1 MKKMWWKIMGVV
13 LVGYGLIAGLIVP
26 VPNLPVIHESI
37 RNLFYHVCMWFAM
50 LTLLSVSVVN
60 AVRYLSGFNI
70 HFDHRSVEAASTGIF
85 FGLLGITTGSLW
97 ARATWGAFWTNDPQL
112 NGAAVSLLVY
122 ASYFVLR
129 NSIADME
136 KRARISAVYNIFAFS
151 MMVLFLLIL
160 PRLAQGSIHPGKGG
174 NPMAL
179 VGLDTTM
186 RLVFYPAVIGWVMI
200 GLWLYSLKLRIRIIN
215 EVREQET
222 A

>member
-1 MKKMWWKIMGVV
+1 MWWKILGVI
-13 LVGYGLIAGLIVP
+13 LLGYGLIAGLIIP
-26 VPNLPVIHESI
+26 VPDLPVIHESI

-50 LTLLSVSVVN
+50 LTLLSISVIN
-60 AVRYLSGFNI
+60 AVNYLSGFKML
-70 HFDHRSVEAASTGIF
+70 FDYRSVEAASTGIF

-129 NSIADME
+129 NSISDFE

-151 MMVLFLLIL
+151 MMVIFLLIL

-186 RLVFYPAVIGWVMI
+186 RLVFYPAAIGWILV
-200 GLWLYSLKLRIRIIN
+200 GLWMYSLKLR
-215 EVREQET
+215 VRLIKEERN
-222 A
+222 

>member
-1 MKKMWWKIMGVV
+1 MKKMWWKILGVI
-13 LVGYGLIAGLIVP
+13 LLGYGLIAGLIIP
-26 VPNLPVIHESI
+26 VPDLPVIHESI

-50 LTLLSVSVVN
+50 LTLLSISVIN
-60 AVRYLSGFNI
+60 AVNYLSGFKML
-70 HFDHRSVEAASTGIF
+70 FDYRSVEAASTGIF

-129 NSIADME
+129 NSISDFE

-151 MMVLFLLIL
+151 MMVIFLLIL

-186 RLVFYPAVIGWVMI
+186 RLVFYPAAIGWILV
-200 GLWLYSLKLRIRIIN
+200 GLWMYSLKLR
-215 EVREQET
+215 VRLIKEERN
-222 A
+222 

>member
-1 MKKMWWKIMGVV
+1 MGVI
-13 LVGYGLIAGLIVP
+13 LVGYSLIAGLVIP
-26 VPNLPVIHESI
+26 VPDLPVIHESI

-50 LTLLSVSVVN
+50 LTLLSISVIN

-85 FGLLGITTGSLW
+85 FGLLGVITGSLW
-97 ARATWGAFWTNDPQL
+97 ARATWGTFWTNDPQL

-129 NSIADME
+129 NSIADAE
-136 KRARISAVYNIFAFS
+136 KKARISAVYNIFAFS

-179 VGLDTTM
+179 VDLDATM
-186 RLVFYPAVIGWVMI
+186 RLVFYPAVIGWVTI
-200 GLWLYSLKLRIRIIN
+200 GVWLYSLKLRVRLLN
-215 EVREQET
+215 EARF
-222 A
+222 

>member
-1 MKKMWWKIMGVV
+1 MKKMWWKIIGVI
-13 LVGYGLIAGLIVP
+13 LVGYGLIAGLLVP
-26 VPNLPVIHESI
+26 VPDLPIIHESI

-50 LTLLSVSVVN
+50 LTLLSISVVN

-70 HFDHRSVEAASTGIF
+70 HYDHRSVVAASTGIF

-129 NSIADME
+129 NSMADTE

-151 MMVLFLLIL
+151 MMVIFLLIL
-160 PRLAQGSIHPGKGG
+160 PKLAQGSIHPGKGG

-186 RLVFYPAVIGWVMI
+186 RLVFYPAVIGWVTV
-200 GLWLYSLKLRIRIIN
+200 GVWLYSLKLRIRLMS
-215 EVREQET
+215 E
-222 A
+222 ASA